1 MPFLILFLCFAS
13 VVFSMLVYRLGRNG
27 SKKSIPSATAPEPK
41 YTTPIIISILP
52 LAIAIFFTLFPSS
65 VLATQW
71 IAILPIVGSDY
82 LPILILY
89 TLLCYVSMV
98 SSLWLVRQYNVITL
112 PLYLIN
118 IYLGSFSLYL
128 TILSP

>member
-27 SKKSIPSATAPEPK
+27 ANKNIPSAAAPEPK

-71 IAILPIVGSDY
+71 LAILPIVGSDY

-128 TILSP
+128 TISSS